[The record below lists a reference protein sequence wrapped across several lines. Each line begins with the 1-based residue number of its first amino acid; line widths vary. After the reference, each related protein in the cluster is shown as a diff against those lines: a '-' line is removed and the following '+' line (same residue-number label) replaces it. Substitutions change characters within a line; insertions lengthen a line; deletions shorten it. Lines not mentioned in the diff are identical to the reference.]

1 MAYLIKKIYNNLNS
15 NKMKNAISTLSL
27 ILLLAA
33 CESKNSTTTESEAT
47 EAPALEGQAAVADD
61 VSQKDV
67 VKVAIGS
74 PDHTTLVT
82 AVTAADLVNTLSNAG
97 PFTVFAPTNA
107 AFEKLPKGTVE
118 DLLKPENK
126 EKLAT
131 ILQHHV
137 MTSALAADFFQDG
150 QTMGMVDGTNVT
162 FTVKGA
168 DVFVDGNKILGSIR
182 ASNGWVHVIDTV
194 ILPK

>member
-1 MAYLIKKIYNNLNS
+1 
-15 NKMKNAISTLSL
+15 MKSVLYVLFYVIIMTSCTSGETANTASTDEVVLSGQ
-27 ILLLAA
+27 
-33 CESKNSTTTESEAT
+33 
-47 EAPALEGQAAVADD
+47 EGVKDD
-61 VSQKDV
+61 ESQKDV
-67 VKVAIGS
+67 VKVAIAS
-74 PDHTTLVT
+74 PDHTTLVA
-82 AVTAADLVNTLSNAG
+82 AVTAADLVTSLSNAG

-126 EKLAT
+126 SKLET

-150 QTMGMVDGTNVT
+150 QSMGMVDGSNVT
-162 FTVKGA
+162 FTVKDGSTY
-168 DVFVDGNKILGSIR
+168 VDGNKILGSVK